1 MRFAHE
7 MGFDKDDTLITADA
21 KEERMKMAP
30 GQHAKTQKSS
40 VQVQVVRKEEV
51 DECR

>member
-7 MGFDKDDTLITADA
+7 MGFDKDDTLITAEA

-30 GQHAKTQKSS
+30 GQHAQKSS
-40 VQVQVVRKEEV
+40 EQVPVVRKVEM